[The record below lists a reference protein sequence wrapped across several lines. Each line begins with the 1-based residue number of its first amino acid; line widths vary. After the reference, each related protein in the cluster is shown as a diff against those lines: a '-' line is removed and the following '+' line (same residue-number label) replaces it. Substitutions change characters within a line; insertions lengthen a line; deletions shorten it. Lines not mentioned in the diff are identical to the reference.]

1 MCSGKLAFVYLTKGH
16 KAVYGIAPRLYVASA
31 AMEYAAFQ
39 DVSLENLKEGLAI
52 NFINDM
58 GRLCR
63 EIRRSSSRSV

>member
-39 DVSLENLKEGLAI
+39 DVSLEKPERGAGYK
-52 NFINDM
+52 FHQ
-58 GRLCR
+58 
-63 EIRRSSSRSV
+63 